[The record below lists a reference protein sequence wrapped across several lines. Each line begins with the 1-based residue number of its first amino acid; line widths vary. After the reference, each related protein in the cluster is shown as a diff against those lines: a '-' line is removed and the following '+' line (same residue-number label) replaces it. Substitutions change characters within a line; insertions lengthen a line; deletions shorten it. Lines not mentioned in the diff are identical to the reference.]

1 MNKELLDKV
10 TQALD
15 SQQRA
20 IEIHEQT
27 IRQKDKDIR
36 DLKELLELS
45 QKSQTQRLQQLPSLL
60 ESLKSSIA
68 LLSEQLELL
77 KKKHSEQTRNQSELG
92 DSLIALAEIQLKL
105 VQSMK
110 DYQNEL
116 ELFETS
122 ETKLSDLQTSQEAIV
137 KALEGLRKRHDSMTE
152 LSNTL
157 QSI

>member
-15 SQQRA
+15 SQQKA

-27 IRQKDKDIR
+27 IQQKDKDIR
-36 DLKELLELS
+36 GLKELLELS

-77 KKKHSEQTRNQSELG
+77 KKKHSEQTRNQSELA
-92 DSLIALAEIQLKL
+92 DSLIALVEIQLKL

-110 DYQNEL
+110 DYQDEL
-116 ELFETS
+116 SLFETS
-122 ETKLSDLQTSQEAIV
+122 ETKLSDLQTSQEAIEI
-137 KALEGLRKRHDSMTE
+137 ALQDLRKRHDSMTE